1 MVGAF
6 LMPFPWR
13 WRSPPE
19 RYTLRRGVTKT
30 RVLVA
35 FEDEYRTYR
44 EFMAGAIR
52 THRAHIEVVATGLGA
67 LEEEVTRFDPHLVI
81 SSQLN
86 TVDPGGRPAW
96 VELPP
101 DPERLAEI
109 CLDSE
114 RSEVINPA
122 LEELFSVVDETER
135 LSRTK
140 HELGYC

>member
-1 MVGAF
+1 MQGV
-6 LMPFPWR
+6 
-13 WRSPPE
+13 
-19 RYTLRRGVTKT
+19 VTKT
-30 RVLVA
+30 RVLIA

-52 THRAHIEVVATGLGA
+52 THRPHIEVVAARLGG
-67 LEEEVTRFDPHLVI
+67 LEEEAARFDPHLI
-81 SSQLN
+81 ICSQPN
-86 TVDPGGRPAW
+86 TVDPGSRPAW

-109 CLDSE
+109 CLDGE

-122 LEELFSVVDETER
+122 LEELLSVVDETER

-140 HELGYC
+140 HELEGC